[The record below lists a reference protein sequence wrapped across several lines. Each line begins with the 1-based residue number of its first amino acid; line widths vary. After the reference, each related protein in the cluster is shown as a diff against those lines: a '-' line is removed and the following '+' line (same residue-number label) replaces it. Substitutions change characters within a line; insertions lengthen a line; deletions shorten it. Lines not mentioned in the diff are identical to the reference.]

1 LSFKAYVLESKN
13 RSQDQGGRILDTPS
27 INDLNI
33 CVATENGSGSASSN
47 NILFKA
53 IFKMGIPC
61 SSKNMFPSN
70 IQGLPTW
77 YQIRANA
84 DGYLSR
90 KDVIDVM
97 VMFNDATAGKD
108 IYRVRDGGLILYDD
122 STPLAANLKRDGVQ
136 YIGFPANKLVAKL
149 VPASPLRAKQR
160 NMVYVGALAYLFG
173 IDMSVIKSVL
183 EDTFGKKPAV
193 IESNMIC
200 IDAGYQYCKE
210 QNFKQN
216 IARFEPIP
224 DGNKG
229 KIITEGNTAAA
240 LGAIYGGASVIC
252 WYPITPSSSLAEAM
266 EYYLPRLRKTK
277 DGKKAYAIV
286 QAEDEIASA
295 GMVVGAGWAGARAMT
310 STSGPGVSLMNET
323 IGLAYYAEIPSVF
336 FIIQRGGPST
346 GLPTRTQQSDISL
359 MYNASHGD
367 TRHIILIP
375 HDMNSCFDFA
385 RQSFNYADRFQ
396 TPVFVAMDLDLGMN
410 LWSSDPLKLN
420 QEPFD
425 YGKRLSAEQLEEWTK
440 AGKKFRRY
448 FDQDGDGIPYR
459 TVPGN
464 PHRVASYFTRG
475 SGHDADARYSE
486 DEHDYKYILD
496 RLRKKFDTARKFV
509 PKPIVERERGVK
521 TGIVCYGSS
530 YEPVREAR
538 DRLKARGLRTNH
550 MLIRALPLTSE
561 VRDFFAEHDTIY
573 FVEQNRDGQM
583 AAILKDECPELGT
596 KIVSV
601 LIYNGL
607 PATPLEVVNQ
617 IFAAAQSAKTA

>member
-1 LSFKAYVLESKN
+1 M
-13 RSQDQGGRILDTPS
+13 DTPL
-27 INDLNI
+27 INDLSI
-33 CVATENGSGSASSN
+33 SVATENGSGSASSN

-77 YQIRANA
+77 YQIRASA
-84 DGYLSR
+84 EGYLSR

-97 VMFNDATAGKD
+97 VMFNDATAAKD
-108 IYRVRDGGLILYDD
+108 IHRVRDGGLILYDD
-122 STPLAANLKRDGVQ
+122 STPLPASLKRDGVQ
-136 YIGFPANKLVAKL
+136 YIGFPANKLVTKL

-173 IDMSVIKSVL
+173 IDMDVIKAVL

-193 IESNMIC
+193 IESNLVC
-200 IDAGYQYCKE
+200 IDAGYQYLKE
-210 QNFKQN
+210 KGVIQN
-216 IARFEPIP
+216 IARLQPIP

-240 LGAIYGGASVIC
+240 IGAIYGGASVIC
-252 WYPITPSSSLAEAM
+252 WYPITPSSSLAESM
-266 EYYLPRLRKTK
+266 EYYLPRLRKPR
-277 DGKKAYAIV
+277 DGKKTYAII

-295 GMVVGAGWAGARAMT
+295 SMVVGAGWAGARAMT
-310 STSGPGVSLMNET
+310 STSGPGVSLMNES
-323 IGLAYYAEIPSVF
+323 IGLAYYGEIPCVF

-346 GLPTRTQQSDISL
+346 GLPTRTQQADISL
-359 MYNASHGD
+359 MYGASHGD
-367 TRHIILIP
+367 TRHILLIP

-385 RQSFNYADRFQ
+385 RRSFDVADRFQ

-410 LWSSDPLKLN
+410 FWPSEPLKLV
-420 QEPFD
+420 QEPYD
-425 YGKRLSAEQLEEWTK
+425 LGKRLNAQDLEEWSK

-464 PHRVASYFTRG
+464 PHRLASFFTRG

-496 RLRKKFDTARKFV
+496 RLKKKFDTARKFV
-509 PKPIVERERGVK
+509 PKPIIEKDRNVK
-521 TGIVCYGSS
+521 TGIICYGSS

-538 DRLKARGLRTNH
+538 DRLKAQGLKTNH

-561 VRDFFAEHDTIY
+561 VREFIADHDAIY
-573 FVEQNRDGQM
+573 LVEQNRDAQM
-583 AAILKDECPELGT
+583 AAIIKDEMPELGA
-596 KIVSV
+596 KIVNILV
-601 LIYNGL
+601 YNGL
-607 PATPLEVVNQ
+607 PVTPLEVVKQ
-617 IFAAAQSAKTA
+617 IFDAAQSSQPKSATA

>member
-509 PKPIVERERGVK
+509 PKPIVEKERGVK

-583 AAILKDECPELGT
+583 AAILKDECPEVGT

>member
-1 LSFKAYVLESKN
+1 ME
-13 RSQDQGGRILDTPS
+13 TPL

-97 VMFNDATAGKD
+97 VMFNDATAAKD
-108 IYRVRDGGLILYDD
+108 IYRVRDGGVLLYDD
-122 STPLAANLKRDGVQ
+122 STPLSPTLKRDAIQ

-173 IDMSVIKSVL
+173 IDMSVIKAVL

-193 IESNMIC
+193 IESNLVC

-210 QNFKQN
+210 QGYKQN
-216 IARFEPIP
+216 IARLEPVP
-224 DGNKG
+224 GGNKG

-252 WYPITPSSSLAEAM
+252 WYPITPSSSLAESM
-266 EYYLPRLRKTK
+266 EYYLPRLRKQI
-277 DGKKAYAIV
+277 DGKKTYAIV

-295 GMVVGAGWAGARAMT
+295 GMIVGAGWAGARAMT
-310 STSGPGVSLMNET
+310 STSGPGVSLMNES
-323 IGLAYYAEIPSVF
+323 IGLAYYAEIPCVF

-346 GLPTRTQQSDISL
+346 GLPTRTQQADISL
-359 MYNASHGD
+359 MYGASHGD

-375 HDMNSCFDFA
+375 HDMNSCFDLA

-410 LWSSDPLKLN
+410 MWSSEPLKLN
-420 QEPFD
+420 QEPYD
-425 YGKRLSAEQLEEWTK
+425 QGKRLSAQDLDEWTK

-464 PHRVASYFTRG
+464 ENRMASYFTRG

-496 RLRKKFDTARKFV
+496 RLRKKFDTSRKFV
-509 PKPIVERERGVK
+509 PKPIIEKEKGVK

-538 DRLKARGLRTNH
+538 DRLRASGLKTNH
-550 MLIRALPLTSE
+550 MLIRALPLSSE
-561 VRDFFAEHDTIY
+561 VMNFLAQHDTVY
-573 FVEQNRDGQM
+573 LVEQNRDAQM
-583 AAILKDECPELGT
+583 AAIVKDENPLLGAKVT
-596 KIVSV
+596 SI

-607 PATPLEVVNQ
+607 PVSAGEVVKQ
-617 IFAAAQSAKTA
+617 IFDAAQTAKTA

>member
-1 LSFKAYVLESKN
+1 
-13 RSQDQGGRILDTPS
+13 LDTPL

-77 YQIRANA
+77 YQIRANG

-97 VMFNDATAGKD
+97 VMFNDATAAKD

-122 STPLAANLKRDGVQ
+122 STPLAANLKRDGAQ
-136 YIGFPANKLVAKL
+136 YIGFPANKLIAKL
-149 VPASPLRAKQR
+149 VPASPLRVKQR

-173 IDMSVIKSVL
+173 IDMAVIKSVL

-216 IARFEPIP
+216 IARLEPIP

-266 EYYLPRLRKTK
+266 EYYLPRLRKQV
-277 DGKKAYAIV
+277 DGKKTYAIV

-295 GMVVGAGWAGARAMT
+295 GMIAGAGWAGARAMT

-323 IGLAYYAEIPSVF
+323 IGLAYYAEIPCVF

-346 GLPTRTQQSDISL
+346 GLPTRTQQADISL
-359 MYNASHGD
+359 MYGASHGD

-396 TPVFVAMDLDLGMN
+396 TPVFIAMDLDLGMN
-410 LWSSDPLKLN
+410 LWSSEPLKLN
-420 QEPFD
+420 EEPYD
-425 YGKRLSAEQLEEWTK
+425 LGKRLSAEQLEEWTK

-464 PHRVASYFTRG
+464 QHRLASYFTRG
-475 SGHDADARYSE
+475 SGHDGDAKYSE

-496 RLRKKFDTARKFV
+496 RLRKKHDTARKFV
-509 PKPIVERERGVK
+509 PKPIIERERGVK
-521 TGIVCYGSS
+521 TGIICYGSS
-530 YEPVREAR
+530 NEPVREAR

-561 VRDFFAEHDTIY
+561 VRDFLAEHDTIY

-583 AAILKDECPELGT
+583 AAIMKDEWPEFGT

>member
-1 LSFKAYVLESKN
+1 
-13 RSQDQGGRILDTPS
+13 LDTPL

-77 YQIRANA
+77 YQIRASA

-97 VMFNDATAGKD
+97 VMFNDATAAKD
-108 IYRVRDGGLILYDD
+108 IYRVRDGGVLLFDD
-122 STPLAANLKRDGVQ
+122 STPLAAASKRDGVQ

-173 IDMSVIKSVL
+173 IDMSVIKDVL

-193 IESNMIC
+193 IESNLIC

-210 QNFKQN
+210 QNYKQN
-216 IARFEPIP
+216 IARLETIP
-224 DGNKG
+224 GGNKG

-252 WYPITPSSSLAEAM
+252 WYPITPSSSLAESM
-266 EYYLPRLRKTK
+266 EYYLPRLRKPK

-295 GMVVGAGWAGARAMT
+295 GMIVGAGWAGARAMT
-310 STSGPGVSLMNET
+310 STSGPGVSLMNES
-323 IGLAYYAEIPSVF
+323 IGLAYYAEIPCVF

-346 GLPTRTQQSDISL
+346 GLPTRTQQADISL
-359 MYNASHGD
+359 MYGASHGD
-367 TRHIILIP
+367 TRHILLIP
-375 HDMNSCFDFA
+375 HDMNSCFDLA
-385 RQSFNYADRFQ
+385 RQSFNIADRFQ

-410 LWSSDPLKLN
+410 MWPSEPLKLN

-425 YGKRLSAEQLEEWTK
+425 HGKRLSAEQLDEWSK

-464 PHRVASYFTRG
+464 QNRMASYFTRG
-475 SGHDADARYSE
+475 SGHDADAKYSE

-509 PKPIVERERGVK
+509 PKPIIEREKGVK
-521 TGIVCYGSS
+521 TGIICYGSS
-530 YEPVREAR
+530 FEPVREAR
-538 DRLKARGLRTNH
+538 DRLKARGLKTNH
-550 MLIRALPLTSE
+550 MLIRALPLSAE
-561 VRDFFAEHDTIY
+561 VMEFLAEHDTIY
-573 FVEQNRDGQM
+573 LVEQNRDAQM
-583 AAILKDECPELGT
+583 AAIIKDENPTIGAKVISIL
-596 KIVSV
+596 V
-601 LIYNGL
+601 YNGL
-607 PATPLEVVNQ
+607 PITPGEIVKQ
-617 IFAAAQSAKTA
+617 IFEAAQTAKTA

>member
-1 LSFKAYVLESKN
+1 
-13 RSQDQGGRILDTPS
+13 LDIPS

>member
-1 LSFKAYVLESKN
+1 
-13 RSQDQGGRILDTPS
+13 LDTPA

-77 YQIRANA
+77 YQIRASA
-84 DGYLSR
+84 EGYLSR
-90 KDVIDVM
+90 KDDIDVM
-97 VMFNDATAGKD
+97 VMFNDATAAKD

-122 STPLAANLKRDGVQ
+122 SSPLPAQLKREGVQ
-136 YIGFPANKLVAKL
+136 YVGFPANKLIAKL

-160 NMVYVGALAYLFG
+160 NMLYVGALAYLFG
-173 IDMSVIKSVL
+173 IDMEVIKAVL

-193 IESNMIC
+193 IESNLIC
-200 IDAGYQYCKE
+200 IDAGYQYMKDKG
-210 QNFKQN
+210 FSQN
-216 IARFEPIP
+216 IARLEVIP
-224 DGNKG
+224 NGNKG
-229 KIITEGNTAAA
+229 KIITEGNTVAA

-266 EYYLPRLRKTK
+266 EFYLPRLRRAK
-277 DGKKAYAIV
+277 DGKKTYAIV

-295 GMVVGAGWAGARAMT
+295 GMIAGAGWAGARAMT
-310 STSGPGVSLMNET
+310 STSGPGLSLMNET
-323 IGLAYYAEIPSVF
+323 IGLAYYAEIPCVF
-336 FIIQRGGPST
+336 FIVQRGGPST
-346 GLPTRTQQSDISL
+346 GLPTRTQQADISL
-359 MYNASHGD
+359 MYGASHGD
-367 TRHIILIP
+367 TRHMILIP
-375 HDMNSCFDFA
+375 HDMNSCFEFA

-396 TPVFVAMDLDLGMN
+396 TPIFVAMDLDLGMN
-410 LWSSDPLKLN
+410 LWPSEPLKL
-420 QEPFD
+420 QPEAYD
-425 YGKRLSAEQLEEWTK
+425 HGKRLSAEQLDEWAK

-464 PHRVASYFTRG
+464 QNRMASYFTRG

-486 DEHDYKYILD
+486 DENDYKYILD
-496 RLRKKFDTARKFV
+496 RLRKKFETARKFV
-509 PKPIVERERGVK
+509 PKPLVEKERGVK
-521 TGIVCYGSS
+521 TGIICYGSS

-538 DRLKARGLRTNH
+538 VRLKAAVLKTNH

-561 VRDFFAEHDTIY
+561 VRDFLVEHDTIY
-573 FVEQNRDGQM
+573 LVEQNRDAQM
-583 AAILKDECPELGT
+583 AAIIKDENPDLGS
-596 KIVSV
+596 KITSI

-607 PATPLEVVNQ
+607 PVAAGEVVRQ
-617 IFAAAQSAKTA
+617 IFDAAQSAQPKTA

>member
-1 LSFKAYVLESKN
+1 
-13 RSQDQGGRILDTPS
+13 LDTPL

-77 YQIRANA
+77 YQIRASA
-84 DGYLSR
+84 EGYLSR

-97 VMFNDATAGKD
+97 VMFNDATASKD
-108 IYRVRDGGLILYDD
+108 IYRVRDSGVILYDD
-122 STPLAANLKRDGVQ
+122 SNPLSASLKRTGVQ
-136 YIGFPANKLVAKL
+136 YFGFPANKLVAKL

-173 IDMSVIKSVL
+173 IDMEVIKAVL

-193 IESNMIC
+193 IESNLVC

-210 QNFKQN
+210 QGYKQN
-216 IARFEPIP
+216 ITRLEPIP
-224 DGNKG
+224 GGNKG
-229 KIITEGNTAAA
+229 KILTEGNTAAA

-252 WYPITPSSSLAEAM
+252 WYPITPSSSLAESM
-266 EYYLPRLRKTK
+266 EYYLPRLRKQI
-277 DGKKAYAIV
+277 DGKKTYAIV

-295 GMVVGAGWAGARAMT
+295 GMIVGAGWSGARSMT
-310 STSGPGVSLMNET
+310 STSGPGLSLMNES
-323 IGLAYYAEIPSVF
+323 IGLAYFAEIPCVF

-346 GLPTRTQQSDISL
+346 GLPTRTQQADISL
-359 MYNASHGD
+359 MYGASHGD

-396 TPVFVAMDLDLGMN
+396 TPVFVGMDLDLGMN
-410 LWSSDPLKLN
+410 FWSSEPLKLQ
-420 QEPFD
+420 QESFD
-425 YGKRLSAEQLEEWTK
+425 LGKRLSAEQLEEWSK

-464 PHRVASYFTRG
+464 PHRAASYFTRG

-486 DEHDYKYILD
+486 DENDYKYILD
-496 RLRKKFDTARKFV
+496 RLRKKFETARKFV
-509 PKPIVERERGVK
+509 PKPIVEKERGVK
-521 TGIVCYGSS
+521 TGIISYGSS

-538 DRLKARGLRTNH
+538 DRLKAAGLKTNH
-550 MLIRALPLTSE
+550 MLIRALPLTIE
-561 VRDFFAEHDTIY
+561 VREFLAEHDTIY
-573 FVEQNRDGQM
+573 LVEQNRDGQM
-583 AAILKDECPELGT
+583 AAIMKDETPELGS
-596 KIVSV
+596 KIVSI
-601 LIYNGL
+601 LIYNGF
-607 PATPLEVVNQ
+607 PVSAGEVVKQ
-617 IFAAAQSAKTA
+617 IFEAAQTAKTA

>member
-1 LSFKAYVLESKN
+1 M
-13 RSQDQGGRILDTPS
+13 DIPS

-509 PKPIVERERGVK
+509 PKPIVEKERGVK

>member
-1 LSFKAYVLESKN
+1 
-13 RSQDQGGRILDTPS
+13 LDTPL

-77 YQIRANA
+77 YQIRACA

-90 KDVIDVM
+90 KDDIDVM
-97 VMFNDATAGKD
+97 VMFNDATAAKD
-108 IYRVRDGGLILYDD
+108 IYRVRDGGVILYDD
-122 STPLAANLKRDGVQ
+122 STPLSPSLKRDGVQ
-136 YIGFPANKLVAKL
+136 YVGFPANKLVTKL

-173 IDMSVIKSVL
+173 IDMSVIKAVL

-193 IESNMIC
+193 IESNLIC

-210 QNFKQN
+210 QNYKQN
-216 IARFEPIP
+216 IARLEPIP
-224 DGNKG
+224 NGNQG

-266 EYYLPRLRKTK
+266 EYYLPRLRKPK
-277 DGKKAYAIV
+277 DGKKTYAIV

-310 STSGPGVSLMNET
+310 STSGPGVSLMNES
-323 IGLAYYAEIPSVF
+323 IGLAYFAEIPSVF

-346 GLPTRTQQSDISL
+346 GLPTRTQQADISL
-359 MYNASHGD
+359 MYGASHGD

-375 HDMNSCFDFA
+375 HDINSCFDLA
-385 RQSFNYADRFQ
+385 RQSFDYADRFQ

-410 LWSSDPLKLN
+410 MWSSEPLKLN
-420 QEPFD
+420 QDAYD
-425 YGKRLSAEQLEEWTK
+425 YGKRLSAQDLEDWTK

-459 TVPGN
+459 TIPGN
-464 PHRVASYFTRG
+464 EHRMASYFTRG

-496 RLRKKFDTARKFV
+496 RLRKKFETARKFV
-509 PKPIVERERGVK
+509 PKPIIEKERGVK
-521 TGIVCYGSS
+521 TGIICYGSS
-530 YEPVREAR
+530 FEPVREAR
-538 DRLKARGLRTNH
+538 DRLKARGLKTNH

-561 VRDFFAEHDTIY
+561 VRDFLAEHDTVY
-573 FVEQNRDGQM
+573 LMEQNRDAQM
-583 AAILKDECPELGT
+583 AAIIKDEQPELGA
-596 KIVSV
+596 KITSILV
-601 LIYNGL
+601 YNGL
-607 PATPLEVVNQ
+607 PVSAGEIVKQ
-617 IFAAAQSAKTA
+617 IFEAAQTAKTA

>member
-1 LSFKAYVLESKN
+1 M
-13 RSQDQGGRILDTPS
+13 DTPL

-77 YQIRANA
+77 YQIRACA
-84 DGYLSR
+84 EGYLSR

-97 VMFNDATAGKD
+97 VMFNEATAAKD

-173 IDMSVIKSVL
+173 IDMAVIKAVL

-193 IESNMIC
+193 IESNLIC
-200 IDAGYQYCKE
+200 IDAGYQYCKD
-210 QNFKQN
+210 QNHKQN
-216 IARFEPIP
+216 IARLEPIP

-266 EYYLPRLRKTK
+266 EHYLPRLRKPK
-277 DGKKAYAIV
+277 NGKRTFAII

-295 GMVVGAGWAGARAMT
+295 SMIVGAGWAGARAMT
-310 STSGPGVSLMNET
+310 STSGPGVSLMNES
-323 IGLAYYAEIPSVF
+323 IGLAYYAEVPCVF

-346 GLPTRTQQSDISL
+346 GLPTRTQQADISL
-359 MYNASHGD
+359 MYGASHGD

-375 HDMNSCFDFA
+375 HDMNSCFDLA

-396 TPVFVAMDLDLGMN
+396 TPVFVAMDLDIGMN
-410 LWSSDPLKLN
+410 MWSSEPLKLN

-425 YGKRLSAEQLEEWTK
+425 YGKRLSAQDLEEWTK

-464 PHRVASYFTRG
+464 QHRLASYFTRG

-496 RLRKKFDTARKFV
+496 RLRKKFESSRKFV
-509 PKPIVERERGVK
+509 PKPIIERERGVK
-521 TGIVCYGSS
+521 TGIICYGSS

-538 DRLKARGLRTNH
+538 DRLKARGLKTNH

-561 VRDFFAEHDTIY
+561 VRDFLAEHDTVY
-573 FVEQNRDGQM
+573 LVEQNRDGQM
-583 AAILKDECPELGT
+583 AAIIKDDWPELGA
-596 KIVSV
+596 KIVNV

>member
-1 LSFKAYVLESKN
+1 
-13 RSQDQGGRILDTPS
+13 
-27 INDLNI
+27 
-33 CVATENGSGSASSN
+33 
-47 NILFKA
+47 
-53 IFKMGIPC
+53 
-61 SSKNMFPSN
+61 
-70 IQGLPTW
+70 
-77 YQIRANA
+77 
-84 DGYLSR
+84 
-90 KDVIDVM
+90 
-97 VMFNDATAGKD
+97 
-108 IYRVRDGGLILYDD
+108 
-122 STPLAANLKRDGVQ
+122 
-136 YIGFPANKLVAKL
+136 
-149 VPASPLRAKQR
+149 
-160 NMVYVGALAYLFG
+160 MVYVGALAYLFG
-173 IDMSVIKSVL
+173 IDMAVIKAVL

-193 IESNMIC
+193 IESNLVC

-210 QNFKQN
+210 QGYKQS
-216 IARFEPIP
+216 IARLEPIP
-224 DGNKG
+224 NGNKG

-252 WYPITPSSSLAEAM
+252 WYPITPSSSLAESM
-266 EYYLPRLRKTK
+266 EYYLPRLRKPK
-277 DGKKAYAIV
+277 NDKKTFAIV

-295 GMVVGAGWAGARAMT
+295 GMIVGAGWAGARSMT
-310 STSGPGVSLMNET
+310 STSGPGLSLMNES
-323 IGLAYYAEIPSVF
+323 IGLAYFAEIPCVF

-367 TRHIILIP
+367 TRHLILIP

-385 RQSFNYADRFQ
+385 RRSFDFADRFQ

-410 LWSSDPLKLN
+410 LWSSEPLKLH

-425 YGKRLSAEQLEEWTK
+425 FGKRLSSEQLDEWTK

-464 PHRVASYFTRG
+464 QNRMASYLTRG

-496 RLRKKFDTARKFV
+496 RLRKKFETARKFV
-509 PKPIVERERGVK
+509 PKPIVEKERGVK
-521 TGIVCYGSS
+521 TGIICYGSS

-538 DRLKARGLRTNH
+538 DRLKAQGLKTNH

-561 VRDFFAEHDTIY
+561 VRDFLAEHETIY
-573 FVEQNRDGQM
+573 LVEQNRDAQM
-583 AAILKDECPELGT
+583 ATIIKDEHPEFST

-601 LIYNGL
+601 LVYNGL
-607 PATPLEVVNQ
+607 PTTAGEVVKYKGRVATTYFYSSSGGRTES
-617 IFAAAQSAKTA
+617 ILMSMPPLVSWSYDSRPEPGSAEVRGRAADLPRPTWGSTRSASSPGSRWRSTIVCARRASTVAGCTRSETSTGGRCSPTWGSTRRGSSPT

>member
-1 LSFKAYVLESKN
+1 M
-13 RSQDQGGRILDTPS
+13 DTPL

-97 VMFNDATAGKD
+97 VMFNEATAAKD
-108 IYRVRDGGLILYDD
+108 IYRVRDGGVILYDD

-173 IDMSVIKSVL
+173 IDMSVIKAVL

-193 IESNMIC
+193 IESNLVC
-200 IDAGYQYCKE
+200 IDAGYQYCKD
-210 QNFKQN
+210 QNYKQN
-216 IARFEPIP
+216 IARFESIS

-266 EYYLPRLRKTK
+266 EYYLPRLRKAK
-277 DGKKAYAIV
+277 DGKKTFAIV

-295 GMVVGAGWAGARAMT
+295 SMIVGAGWAGARAMT
-310 STSGPGVSLMNET
+310 STSGPGVSLMNES
-323 IGLAYYAEIPSVF
+323 IGLAYFAEIPCVF

-346 GLPTRTQQSDISL
+346 GLPTRTQQADISL
-359 MYNASHGD
+359 MYGASHGD

-375 HDMNSCFDFA
+375 HDVNSCFDLA

-410 LWSSDPLKLN
+410 MWSSEPLKLN
-420 QEPFD
+420 QEPYD
-425 YGKRLSAEQLEEWTK
+425 YGKRLSAQDLEEWAK

-448 FDQDGDGIPYR
+448 FDQDGDSIPYR

-464 PHRVASYFTRG
+464 ENRMASYFTRG

-496 RLRKKFDTARKFV
+496 RLRKKFETARKFV
-509 PKPIVERERGVK
+509 PKPIIEKERGVK
-521 TGIVCYGSS
+521 TGIICYGSS

-550 MLIRALPLTSE
+550 MLIRALPLTTE
-561 VRDFFAEHDTIY
+561 VRDFLAEHDTIY

-583 AAILKDECPELGT
+583 AAIIKDESPELGA

>member
-1 LSFKAYVLESKN
+1 M
-13 RSQDQGGRILDTPS
+13 DTPL

-77 YQIRANA
+77 YQIRASA
-84 DGYLSR
+84 EGYLSR

-97 VMFNDATAGKD
+97 VMFNDATTSKD
-108 IYRVRDGGLILYDD
+108 IYRVRDGGVILYDD
-122 STPLAANLKRDGVQ
+122 SNPLSASLKRTGVQ
-136 YIGFPANKLVAKL
+136 YFGFPANKLVAKL

-173 IDMSVIKSVL
+173 IDMEVIKAVL

-193 IESNMIC
+193 IESNLVC

-210 QNFKQN
+210 QGYKQN
-216 IARFEPIP
+216 ITRLEPIP
-224 DGNKG
+224 GGNKG

-252 WYPITPSSSLAEAM
+252 WYPITPSSSLAESM
-266 EYYLPRLRKTK
+266 EYYLPRLRKQI
-277 DGKKAYAIV
+277 DGKKTYAIV

-295 GMVVGAGWAGARAMT
+295 GMIVGAGWSGARSMT
-310 STSGPGVSLMNET
+310 STSGPGLSLMNES
-323 IGLAYYAEIPSVF
+323 IGLAYYAEIPCVF

-346 GLPTRTQQSDISL
+346 GLPTRTQQADISL
-359 MYNASHGD
+359 MYGASHGD

-410 LWSSDPLKLN
+410 FWSSEPLKLQ
-420 QEPFD
+420 QESFD
-425 YGKRLSAEQLEEWTK
+425 LGKRLSAEQLEEWSK

-464 PHRVASYFTRG
+464 PHLTASYFTRG
-475 SGHDADARYSE
+475 SGHDADAIYSE
-486 DEHDYKYILD
+486 DENDYKYILD
-496 RLRKKFDTARKFV
+496 RLRKKFDTSRKFV
-509 PKPIVERERGVK
+509 PKPIIEKERGVK
-521 TGIVCYGSS
+521 TGIICYGSS

-538 DRLKARGLRTNH
+538 DRLKARGLKTNH

-561 VRDFFAEHDTIY
+561 VTDFLAEHDTIY
-573 FVEQNRDGQM
+573 LVEQNRDAQM
-583 AAILKDECPELGT
+583 AAIIKDENPLLGA
-596 KIVSV
+596 KITSILV
-601 LIYNGL
+601 YNGL
-607 PATPLEVVNQ
+607 PVSAGEVVKQ
-617 IFAAAQSAKTA
+617 IFDAAQTAKTA

>member
-1 LSFKAYVLESKN
+1 
-13 RSQDQGGRILDTPS
+13 LDTPL

-77 YQIRANA
+77 YQIRASA
-84 DGYLSR
+84 EGYLSR

-97 VMFNDATAGKD
+97 VMFNDATAAKD
-108 IYRVRDGGLILYDD
+108 IYRVRDGGLILFDD
-122 STPLAANLKRDGVQ
+122 STPLSPTLKRDGVQ

-173 IDMSVIKSVL
+173 IDMSVIKAVL

-193 IESNMIC
+193 IESNLIC

-216 IARFEPIP
+216 IARLEPIP

-229 KIITEGNTAAA
+229 KIITEGNTVAAI
-240 LGAIYGGASVIC
+240 GAIYGGASVIC
-252 WYPITPSSSLAEAM
+252 WYPITPSSSLAESM
-266 EYYLPRLRKTK
+266 EYYLPRLRKQI
-277 DGKKAYAIV
+277 DGKKTYAIV

-295 GMVVGAGWAGARAMT
+295 CMIVGAGWAGARSMT
-310 STSGPGVSLMNET
+310 STSGPGVSLMNEA
-323 IGLAYYAEIPSVF
+323 IGLAYYAEIPCVF
-336 FIIQRGGPST
+336 AIVQRGGPST
-346 GLPTRTQQSDISL
+346 GLPTRTQQADISL
-359 MYNASHGD
+359 MYGASHGD
-367 TRHIILIP
+367 TRHILLIP

-385 RQSFNYADRFQ
+385 RQSFDFADRFQ
-396 TPVFVAMDLDLGMN
+396 TPVFLAMDLDLGMN
-410 LWSSDPLKLN
+410 LWSSEPLKLN
-420 QEPFD
+420 QSQYD
-425 YGKRLSAEQLEEWTK
+425 LGKRLSSQDLDEWTK

-464 PHRVASYFTRG
+464 QNRLASFFTRG

-496 RLRKKFDTARKFV
+496 RLKKKHETARKHV
-509 PKPIVERERGVK
+509 PKPIVEKERGVK
-521 TGIVCYGSS
+521 TGIICYGSS

-538 DRLKARGLRTNH
+538 DRLKARGLKTNH
-550 MLIRALPLTSE
+550 MLIRALPLTSD
-561 VRDFFAEHDTIY
+561 VRDFIAEHDTIY
-573 FVEQNRDGQM
+573 LVEQNRDAQM
-583 AAILKDECPELGT
+583 AAIIKDEMPELGAKLT
-596 KIVSV
+596 SILV
-601 LIYNGL
+601 YNGL
-607 PATPLEVVNQ
+607 PVSAGEVVQQ
-617 IFAAAQSAKTA
+617 IFEAAKTAKTA

>member
-1 LSFKAYVLESKN
+1 
-13 RSQDQGGRILDTPS
+13 LDTPL

-77 YQIRANA
+77 YQIRASA
-84 DGYLSR
+84 EGYLSR

-97 VMFNDATAGKD
+97 VMFNDATAAKD

-122 STPLAANLKRDGVQ
+122 STPLQSNLKRDGVQ
-136 YIGFPANKLVAKL
+136 YIGFPANKLVGKL

-173 IDMSVIKSVL
+173 IDMSVIKAVL

-193 IESNMIC
+193 IESNLIC

-210 QNFKQN
+210 QNFKQS
-216 IARFEPIP
+216 IARLEPIP
-224 DGNKG
+224 NGNKG

-266 EYYLPRLRKTK
+266 EYYLPRLRKTI
-277 DGKKAYAIV
+277 DGKKTYAIV

-336 FIIQRGGPST
+336 FIVQRGGPST
-346 GLPTRTQQSDISL
+346 GLPTRTQQADLSL
-359 MYNASHGD
+359 MYGASHGD
-367 TRHIILIP
+367 TRHIILLP
-375 HDMNSCFDFA
+375 HDMNSCFDLA
-385 RQSFNYADRFQ
+385 RRSFDYADRFQ

-420 QEPFD
+420 QETFD
-425 YGKRLSAEQLEEWTK
+425 LGKRLSAQDLDEWTK

-464 PHRVASYFTRG
+464 QNRMASYFTRG

-496 RLRKKFDTARKFV
+496 RLRKKFETARKFV
-509 PKPIVERERGVK
+509 PKPVIEKERGVK
-521 TGIVCYGSS
+521 TGIICYGSS

-538 DRLKARGLRTNH
+538 DRLKAQGLKTNH

-561 VRDFFAEHDTIY
+561 VRDFLAEHDTIY
-573 FVEQNRDGQM
+573 LVEQNRDGQM
-583 AAILKDECPELGT
+583 AAIIKDEHPEFGT

>member
-1 LSFKAYVLESKN
+1 LE
-13 RSQDQGGRILDTPS
+13 TPA

-77 YQIRANA
+77 YQIRASA

-90 KDVIDVM
+90 KDDIDVM
-97 VMFNDATAGKD
+97 VMFNDATAAKD
-108 IYRVRDGGLILYDD
+108 IYRVREGGLILHDD
-122 STPLAANLKRDGVQ
+122 SNPLPTQLKREGVQ
-136 YIGFPANKLVAKL
+136 YVGCPANKLVAKL

-160 NMVYVGALAYLFG
+160 NMLYVGALAYLFG
-173 IDMSVIKSVL
+173 IDMEVIKAVL

-193 IESNMIC
+193 IESNLIC
-200 IDAGYQYCKE
+200 IDAGYQYMKGKG
-210 QNFKQN
+210 FSQN
-216 IARFEPIP
+216 IARLELIP
-224 DGNKG
+224 NGNKG
-229 KIITEGNTAAA
+229 KIITEGNTVAA

-266 EYYLPRLRKTK
+266 EFYLPRLRKLK
-277 DGKKAYAIV
+277 DGKKPYAIV

-295 GMVVGAGWAGARAMT
+295 GMIAGAGWAGARAMT
-310 STSGPGVSLMNET
+310 STSGPGLSLMNET
-323 IGLAYYAEIPSVF
+323 IGLAYYAEIPCVF
-336 FIIQRGGPST
+336 FIVQRGGPST
-346 GLPTRTQQSDISL
+346 GLPTRTQQADISL
-359 MYNASHGD
+359 MYGASHGD
-367 TRHIILIP
+367 TRHMILIP

-396 TPVFVAMDLDLGMN
+396 TPIFVAMDLDLGMN
-410 LWSSDPLKLN
+410 LWPSEPLKLPP
-420 QEPFD
+420 EPFD
-425 YGKRLSAEQLEEWTK
+425 YGKRLSEAQLEEWSK

-464 PHRVASYFTRG
+464 QNRMASYFTRG
-475 SGHDADARYSE
+475 SGHDADAKYSE
-486 DEHDYKYILD
+486 DETDYKYILD

-509 PKPIVERERGVK
+509 PKPIVDKERGVK
-521 TGIVCYGSS
+521 TGIICYGSS

-538 DRLKARGLRTNH
+538 DRLKAAGLKTNH
-550 MLIRALPLTSE
+550 LLIRALPLTSE
-561 VRDFFAEHDTIY
+561 VRDFLVEHDTIY
-573 FVEQNRDGQM
+573 LVEQNRDGQM
-583 AAILKDECPELGT
+583 AAIIKDENPDLGSKVT
-596 KIVSV
+596 SILV
-601 LIYNGL
+601 YNGL
-607 PATPLEVVNQ
+607 PMAAGEVVRQ
-617 IFAAAQSAKTA
+617 IFDAAQLAQPKTA

>member
-1 LSFKAYVLESKN
+1 
-13 RSQDQGGRILDTPS
+13 LDTPL

-97 VMFNDATAGKD
+97 VMFNEATAAKD
-108 IYRVRDGGLILYDD
+108 IYRVRDGGVILYDD

-173 IDMSVIKSVL
+173 IDMSVIKAVL

-193 IESNMIC
+193 IESNLIC
-200 IDAGYQYCKE
+200 IDAGYQYCKD
-210 QNFKQN
+210 QNYKQN
-216 IARFEPIP
+216 IARFESIP

-266 EYYLPRLRKTK
+266 EYYLPRLRKAK
-277 DGKKAYAIV
+277 DGKKTFAIV

-295 GMVVGAGWAGARAMT
+295 SMIVGAGWAGARAMT
-310 STSGPGVSLMNET
+310 STSGPGVSLMNES
-323 IGLAYYAEIPSVF
+323 IGLAYFAEIPSVF

-346 GLPTRTQQSDISL
+346 GLPTRTQQADISL
-359 MYNASHGD
+359 MYGASHGD

-375 HDMNSCFDFA
+375 HDMNSCFDLA

-410 LWSSDPLKLN
+410 MWSSEPLKLN
-420 QEPFD
+420 QEPYD
-425 YGKRLSAEQLEEWTK
+425 YGKRLSAQDLEEWTK

-448 FDQDGDGIPYR
+448 FDQDGDSIPYR

-464 PHRVASYFTRG
+464 QNRMASYFTRG

-496 RLRKKFDTARKFV
+496 RLRKKFETARKFV
-509 PKPIVERERGVK
+509 PKPIIEKERGVK

-550 MLIRALPLTSE
+550 MLIRALPLTTE
-561 VRDFFAEHDTIY
+561 VRDFLAEHDTIY

-583 AAILKDECPELGT
+583 AAIIKDESPELGA

>member
-1 LSFKAYVLESKN
+1 M
-13 RSQDQGGRILDTPS
+13 DTPL

-77 YQIRANA
+77 YQIRASA
-84 DGYLSR
+84 EGYLSR

-97 VMFNDATAGKD
+97 VMFNDATASKD
-108 IYRVRDGGLILYDD
+108 IYRVRDSGVILYDD
-122 STPLAANLKRDGVQ
+122 SNPLSASLKRTGVQ
-136 YIGFPANKLVAKL
+136 YFGFPANKLVAKL

-173 IDMSVIKSVL
+173 IDMEVIKAVL

-193 IESNMIC
+193 IESNLVC

-210 QNFKQN
+210 QGYKQN
-216 IARFEPIP
+216 ITRLEPIP
-224 DGNKG
+224 GGNKG
-229 KIITEGNTAAA
+229 KILTEGNTAAA

-252 WYPITPSSSLAEAM
+252 WYPITPSSSLAESM
-266 EYYLPRLRKTK
+266 EYYLPRLRKQI
-277 DGKKAYAIV
+277 DGKKTYAIV

-295 GMVVGAGWAGARAMT
+295 GMIVGAGWSGARSMT
-310 STSGPGVSLMNET
+310 STSGPGLSLMNES
-323 IGLAYYAEIPSVF
+323 IGLAYFAEIPCVF

-346 GLPTRTQQSDISL
+346 GLPTRTQQADISL
-359 MYNASHGD
+359 MYGASHGD

-396 TPVFVAMDLDLGMN
+396 TPVFVGMDLDLGMN
-410 LWSSDPLKLN
+410 FWSSEPLKLQ
-420 QEPFD
+420 QESFD
-425 YGKRLSAEQLEEWTK
+425 LGKRLSAEQLEEWSK

-464 PHRVASYFTRG
+464 PHRAASYFTRG

-486 DEHDYKYILD
+486 DENDYKYILD
-496 RLRKKFDTARKFV
+496 RLRKKFETARKFV
-509 PKPIVERERGVK
+509 PKPIVEKERGVK
-521 TGIVCYGSS
+521 TGIISYGSS

-538 DRLKARGLRTNH
+538 DRLKAAGLKTNH
-550 MLIRALPLTSE
+550 MLIRALPLTIE
-561 VRDFFAEHDTIY
+561 VREFLAEHDTIY
-573 FVEQNRDGQM
+573 LVEQNRDGQM
-583 AAILKDECPELGT
+583 AAIMKDETPELGS
-596 KIVSV
+596 KIVSI
-601 LIYNGL
+601 LIYNGF
-607 PATPLEVVNQ
+607 PVSAGEVVKQ
-617 IFAAAQSAKTA
+617 IFEAAQTAKTA

>member
-1 LSFKAYVLESKN
+1 LE
-13 RSQDQGGRILDTPS
+13 TPL

-77 YQIRANA
+77 YQIRANG
-84 DGYLSR
+84 DGYMSR

-97 VMFNDATAGKD
+97 VMFNDTTAAKD
-108 IYRVRDGGLILYDD
+108 IYRVRDGGVLLYDD
-122 STPLAANLKRDGVQ
+122 STPLSPTLKRDGVQ
-136 YIGFPANKLVAKL
+136 YFGFPANKLVAKL

-173 IDMSVIKSVL
+173 IDMSVIKAVL

-193 IESNMIC
+193 IESNLVC
-200 IDAGYQYCKE
+200 IEAGYQYCKE
-210 QNFKQN
+210 QGYKQN
-216 IARFEPIP
+216 IAHLEPIP

-266 EYYLPRLRKTK
+266 EYYLPRLRKQI
-277 DGKKAYAIV
+277 DGKKTYAIV

-295 GMVVGAGWAGARAMT
+295 GMIVGAGWAGARSMT
-310 STSGPGVSLMNET
+310 STSGPGVSLMNES

-346 GLPTRTQQSDISL
+346 GLPTRTQQSDISS
-359 MYNASHGD
+359 MYGASHGD
-367 TRHIILIP
+367 TRHMILIP
-375 HDMNSCFDFA
+375 HDMNSCFDLA
-385 RQSFNYADRFQ
+385 RQSFDYADRFQ

-410 LWSSDPLKLN
+410 MWSSEPLKLS
-420 QEPFD
+420 QEPYD
-425 YGKRLSAEQLEEWTK
+425 QGKRLSAQDLDEWTK

-464 PHRVASYFTRG
+464 VNRMASYFTRG
-475 SGHDADARYSE
+475 SGHDADAKYSE

-496 RLRKKFDTARKFV
+496 RLRKKFDTSRKFV
-509 PKPIVERERGVK
+509 PKPIIEKERGVK
-521 TGIVCYGSS
+521 TGIICYGSS

-538 DRLKARGLRTNH
+538 DRLKARGLKTNH

-561 VRDFFAEHDTIY
+561 VMDFLAEHDTVY
-573 FVEQNRDGQM
+573 LVEQNRDAQM
-583 AAILKDECPELGT
+583 AAIIKDENPLLGA
-596 KIVSV
+596 KITSILV
-601 LIYNGL
+601 YNGL
-607 PATPLEVVNQ
+607 PVSAGEVVKQ
-617 IFAAAQSAKTA
+617 IFDAAQTAKTA